1 MVCYRVIPSIFACL
15 LFGQKDRVQ
24 AEFGKIGIFFK
35 NSFHH
40 NISLQNIK
48 GGFSMYSLFS
58 EYKDIV
64 TIEELQEMLRIGRS
78 KAYQLLRSGQIKAM
92 HDGRVWLIPKKS
104 VIEYVVGRCG

>member
-1 MVCYRVIPSIFACL
+1 
-15 LFGQKDRVQ
+15 
-24 AEFGKIGIFFK
+24 
-35 NSFHH
+35 
-40 NISLQNIK
+40 
-48 GGFSMYSLFS
+48 MYSIFS

-92 HDGRVWLIPKKS
+92 HDGRVWLIPKNS